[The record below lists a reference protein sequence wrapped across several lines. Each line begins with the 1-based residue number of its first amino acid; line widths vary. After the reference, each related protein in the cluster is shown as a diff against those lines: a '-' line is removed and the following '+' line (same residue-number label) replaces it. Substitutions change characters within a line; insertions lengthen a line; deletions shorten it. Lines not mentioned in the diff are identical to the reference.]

1 MFNNLIQRLK
11 NEYKHYL
18 SLSAVVRRLLYSYVF
33 YLVSYPIMGLFINVY
48 FWRQSNDIT
57 LIAAYNLGFFLFLPI
72 GFYLN
77 GLLLSR
83 VNILKLYWVGVFTQ
97 GFAAALAIF
106 FPNLSFDI
114 VLFYG
119 AIYGLGGGL
128 YWANKNYITLKLTKN
143 TNRLYYNA
151 LETSIELV
159 SGILLPVLVGWG
171 IVFGEKLEL
180 YSVDTAYKVLILIAL
195 ILLWLSGYM
204 LQKAD
209 IYSEKITHLLPHN
222 PSSNWY
228 RNRLISALYYVV
240 AGANYFI
247 PTILTLLL
255 IGLEGELGTLESLS
269 AILTAIL
276 MYWIGRKT
284 KLSRSSKIYVV
295 AGVLYLAASLL
306 LTYFYNLASVLFY
319 IATSSISLSIC
330 WNLIYANSMEIMD
343 KEQDLNPGSNQ
354 YALVMDNEIY
364 YNLGRIIGMAILFEG
379 SAVLGQRTAL
389 VITPIILSL
398 LLLSIIIPL
407 NKNLKFTSASNKDGH

>member
-1 MFNNLIQRLK
+1 MFNNLISHLK

-18 SLSAVVRRLLYSYVF
+18 SLSVVVRRLLYSYIF

-57 LIAAYNLGFFLFLPI
+57 LIAAYNLGFFLLLPI

-77 GLLLSR
+77 GVLLSK
-83 VNILKLYWVGVFTQ
+83 VNILKLYWIGVFTQ

-128 YWANKNYITLKLTKN
+128 YWANKNYITLKLTKK

-151 LETSIELV
+151 LETSIELI
-159 SGILLPVLVGWG
+159 SGILLPILVGWG
-171 IVFGEKLEL
+171 IVFGEKLGI
-180 YSVDTAYKVLILIAL
+180 YSVGSAYKALIAIAL
-195 ILLWLSGYM
+195 ILLWFSGYL
-204 LQKAD
+204 LQEAD
-209 IYSEKITHLLPHN
+209 IYSEKITHLLPKN
-222 PSSNWY
+222 PSSNWR

-247 PTILTLLL
+247 PTLLTLLL
-255 IGLEGELGTLESLS
+255 IGLEGELGTLESLT

-284 KLSRSSKIYVV
+284 QLSKSSRIYVI
-295 AGVLYLAASLL
+295 AGISYFLSSIFLAYS
-306 LTYFYNLASVLFY
+306 YNLASVLLY
-319 IATSSISLSIC
+319 IFTSSISLSVC
-330 WNLIYANSMEIMD
+330 WNLIYANSMETMD
-343 KEQDLNPGSNQ
+343 REQDLNPGSNQ
-354 YALVMDNEIY
+354 YALVMDNEIF
-364 YNLGRIIGMAILFEG
+364 YNLGRILGMAILFG
-379 SAVLGQRTAL
+379 GYAVLGQKTSI

-398 LLLSIIIPL
+398 LLLAIIIPL
-407 NKNLKFTSASNKDGH
+407 NKNLKTTN